1 VQRIELWMS
10 VFAGAA
16 GGLLGVL
23 WHGVVST
30 PWLAATLGQH
40 AAAERRESLLQL
52 LSGAVVRAAAGVAL
66 GALFWASWGLI
77 ALVSTAWY
85 VLGAAFGLLCWA
97 GVALPVAASLRT
109 NGDLPPGVLVVHA
122 AEWLAT
128 CLAIG
133 LFCAY
138 AWRH

>member
-30 PWLAATLGQH
+30 PWLAATLGQG
-40 AAAERRESLLQL
+40 AAAERRETLLQL
-52 LSGAVVRAAAGVAL
+52 LAGAVVRAAAGVAL
-66 GALFWASWGLI
+66 GAFFWASWGLI
-77 ALVSTAWY
+77 ALVSTSWT
-85 VLGAAFGLLCWA
+85 VLGASFGLLCWA

-122 AEWLAT
+122 VEWLAT

>member
-1 VQRIELWMS
+1 MS

-30 PWLAATLGQH
+30 PWLAATLGQR
-40 AAAERRESLLQL
+40 AAAERRETLLQL
-52 LSGAVVRAAAGVAL
+52 LAGAVVRAAAGVAL

>member
-1 VQRIELWMS
+1 MS

-30 PWLAATLGQH
+30 PWLAATLGQRV
-40 AAAERRESLLQL
+40 AAERRETLLQL
-52 LSGAVVRAAAGVAL
+52 LAGAIVRAAAGVAL

>member
-1 VQRIELWMS
+1 MS

-23 WHGVVST
+23 WHGAVST
-30 PWLAATLGQH
+30 PWLAATLGQRV
-40 AAAERRESLLQL
+40 AAERRETLLQL
-52 LSGAVVRAAAGVAL
+52 LAGAIVRAAAGVAL

-122 AEWLAT
+122 TEWLAT

>member
-30 PWLAATLGQH
+30 PWVAATLGQR
-40 AAAERRESLLQL
+40 AAAEGRETLLQL
-52 LSGAVVRAAAGVAL
+52 LAGAVVRAAAGVAL
-66 GALFWASWGLI
+66 GALFWAGWGLI
-77 ALVSTAWY
+77 ALVSTSWY
-85 VLGAAFGLLCWA
+85 VLGTAFGLLCWA

-109 NGDLPPGVLVVHA
+109 NGDLPAGVLVVHA
-122 AEWLAT
+122 VEWLAT

-133 LFCAY
+133 LLCAY

>member
-1 VQRIELWMS
+1 MS

-23 WHGVVST
+23 WHGAVST
-30 PWLAATLGQH
+30 PWLAATLGQRV
-40 AAAERRESLLQL
+40 AAERRETLLQL
-52 LSGAVVRAAAGVAL
+52 LAGAVVRAAAGVAL

>member
-1 VQRIELWMS
+1 MS

-23 WHGVVST
+23 WHGAVST
-30 PWLAATLGQH
+30 PWLAATLGQRV
-40 AAAERRESLLQL
+40 AAEPRETLLQL
-52 LSGAVVRAAAGVAL
+52 LAGAIVRAAAGVAL

>member
-10 VFAGAA
+10 LFAGAA

-23 WHGVVST
+23 WHGLVSSA
-30 PWLAATLGQH
+30 WLDGLAVH
-40 AAAERRESLLQL
+40 RAAAAGRETLLQML
-52 LSGAVVRAAAGVAL
+52 AGAIVRAAAGVAL

-77 ALVSTAWY
+77 ALVAANWY
-85 VLGAAFGLLCWA
+85 VLGAAFGVLCWA
-97 GVALPVAASLRT
+97 GVALPVTASLRT
-109 NGDLPPGVLVVHA
+109 NGDLPPQVLVVHA
-122 AEWLAT
+122 VEWLAT

-133 LFCAY
+133 LACAY

>member
-1 VQRIELWMS
+1 MS
-10 VFAGAA
+10 LFAGAA

-30 PWLAATLGQH
+30 AWLESVVGARV
-40 AAAERRESLLQL
+40 AAEQRETLLQML
-52 LSGAVVRAAAGVAL
+52 AGAIVRAAAGVAL

-77 ALVSTAWY
+77 ALVTTTWY
-85 VLGAAFGLLCWA
+85 VLGAAFGVLCWA
-97 GVALPVAASLRT
+97 GVALPVTASLRT
-109 NGDLPPGVLVVHA
+109 NGDLPSTVLVVHA
-122 AEWLAT
+122 VEWLAT

-133 LFCAY
+133 FACAY